1 MMVLNEHEA
10 PAPRYYALFIP
21 TPSAHTRSIPAVPHT
36 LHSSRDASRP
46 RRHLVPLQGHSRLSS
61 PLAVGSPRTPLLTW
75 TRQPQKLSR
84 SRRAAVGSPSLS
96 SQALRL
102 RAPPGAGLGRSQR
115 GAWTRAAAAAAL
127 AADAGGAGAGPEF
140 GSLGAKQ
147 AGMGPGRRAAS
158 RQPRAAP
165 GRACGGFPG
174 STTRE
179 ATEHAQSRGR
189 ERGRLEGK
197 G

>member
-1 MMVLNEHEA
+1 M
-10 PAPRYYALFIP
+10 
-21 TPSAHTRSIPAVPHT
+21 

-46 RRHLVPLQGHSRLSS
+46 RRHLAPLQGHSRLSS
-61 PLAVGSPRTPLLTW
+61 PLPVGRPRTPLLTW
-75 TRQPQKLSR
+75 TLRPQKLSR
-84 SRRAAVGSPSLS
+84 SRRAAVGSPSLL

-102 RAPPGAGLGRSQR
+102 RAPPGAGRGRSQR
-115 GAWTRAAAAAAL
+115 GAWIRAASL

-140 GSLGAKQ
+140 GSLGAEQ
-147 AGMGPGRRAAS
+147 AGMGPRRRAAS